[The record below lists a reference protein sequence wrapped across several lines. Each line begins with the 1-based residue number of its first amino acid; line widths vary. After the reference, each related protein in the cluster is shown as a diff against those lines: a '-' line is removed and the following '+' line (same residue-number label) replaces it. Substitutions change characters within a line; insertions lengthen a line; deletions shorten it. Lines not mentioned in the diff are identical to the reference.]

1 MKKALTATTAL
12 VAAGVVSAGPA
23 AAQIELRLDG
33 YMNNFFGFGEVDNDD
48 DNVDRNPT
56 NLFSDGEVWFVGEY
70 TADNGITFG
79 ANIQLESFGTT
90 PDHVDENFAF
100 IEGSFG
106 RINVGSENTA
116 AYLMQ
121 YSAPEAGAPIN
132 SGWLTSFIPP
142 SDDQTAAFRHPS
154 ISTFLDYGNDE
165 NGISYFTPRFAGF
178 QLGLTY
184 TPTIDGSGDGSNEP
198 ADTDCSGEGN
208 TCDGSNGF
216 SVGLNFVESFNGF
229 DVAVAGGFRT
239 ATEAVSE
246 ANPAAATTANPSP
259 TSQSAT
265 DQLYQYSAG
274 LNLGFGGFTVGGS
287 FALEDSDQAT
297 EGHSWDAGVSY
308 STGPI
313 TVAATYFQSESEGSA
328 GTDGEDELRAA
339 KVAINYTLA
348 PGIITSGTLLYAEWE
363 DEDNNANNDVEG
375 IVGIIG
381 LRYNF

>member
-33 YMNNFFGFGEVDNDD
+33 YMNNFFGFGDIDNDD
-48 DNVDRNPT
+48 PDVDRNPT

-79 ANIQLESFGTT
+79 ANIQLEAFGLGDDNST
-90 PDHVDENFAF
+90 PVGRDHVDENFAY

-106 RINVGSENTA
+106 RINVGSENSA

-132 SGWLTSFIPP
+132 SGWVTAFIPP
-142 SDDQTAAFRHPS
+142 DGQVAAFRHPAV
-154 ISTFLDYGNDE
+154 STFLDYGNDE

-178 QLGLTY
+178 QLGVTY
-184 TPTIDGSGDGSNEP
+184 TPTISGDGDGSNSP
-198 ADTDCSGEGN
+198 ADTDCDGAANS
-208 TCDGSNGF
+208 CDGRNGV

-239 ATEAVSE
+239 ATEAFTPAGAVSVKSE
-246 ANPAAATTANPSP
+246 
-259 TSQSAT
+259 T

-287 FALEDSDQAT
+287 FALEDSDQTT
-297 EGHSWDAGVSY
+297 EGHSWDAGISY

-313 TVAATYFQSESEGSA
+313 TVAATYFQSESEGSEA
-328 GTDGEDELRAA
+328 VSGEDELMAA

-348 PGIITSGTLLYAEWE
+348 PGIIT
-363 DEDNNANNDVEG
+363 
-375 IVGIIG
+375 
-381 LRYNF
+381 

>member
-23 AAQIELRLDG
+23 AAQIELGLDG
-33 YMNNFFGFGEVDNDD
+33 YMNNFFGFGEIDNDNDD
-48 DNVDRNPT
+48 VDRNST
-56 NLFSDGEVWFVGEY
+56 NFFSDGEVWFVGSY

-79 ANIQLESFGTT
+79 ANIQLEAFQSD

-100 IEGSFG
+100 VEGSFG
-106 RINVGSENTA
+106 RLNLGSENSA

-121 YSAPEAGAPIN
+121 YSAPEAGAPLN
-132 SGWLTSFIPP
+132 SGWVTAFIPP
-142 SDDQTAAFRHPS
+142 DGQVASFRHPAV
-154 ISTFLDYGNDE
+154 STFLDYGNDE
-165 NGISYFTPRFAGF
+165 NQISYFTPRFAGF
-178 QLGLTY
+178 QLGVSY
-184 TPTIDGSGDGSNEP
+184 APTIDGGGDGANQP
-198 ADTDCSGEGN
+198 ADTDCSGAGN
-208 TCDGSNGF
+208 ECDGSNGF
-216 SVGLNFVESFNGF
+216 SAGLNFVESFNGF

-239 ATEAVSE
+239 ATEAITVVE
-246 ANPAAATTANPSP
+246 NGTTAR
-259 TSQSAT
+259 SQT

-287 FALEDSDQAT
+287 FGLEDSDQST
-297 EGHSWDAGVSY
+297 EGHSFDAGVSY

-313 TVAATYFQSESEGSA
+313 TVAATYFQSESEGDPA
-328 GTDGEDELRAA
+328 TDGEDELMAA

-348 PGIITSGTLLYAEWE
+348 PGIITSGTIMYAEWE
-363 DEDNNANNDVEG
+363 SEDSNADNDVEG

>member
-33 YMNNFFGFGEVDNDD
+33 YMNNFFGFGEIDNDNPD
-48 DNVDRNPT
+48 IDRNST

-79 ANIQLESFGTT
+79 ANIQLEAFQSD

-100 IEGSFG
+100 VEGSFG
-106 RINVGSENTA
+106 RINVGSENSA

-121 YSAPEAGAPIN
+121 YSAPEAGAPLN
-132 SGWLTSFIPP
+132 SGWVTAFIPP
-142 SDDQTAAFRHPS
+142 DGQVDSFRHPAV
-154 ISTFLDYGNDE
+154 STFLDYGNDE

-184 TPTIDGSGDGSNEP
+184 TPTIDGGGDGSNSP

-239 ATEAVSE
+239 ATEAIQEFDAGEV
-246 ANPAAATTANPSP
+246 TTANPSP

-287 FALEDSDQAT
+287 FGYEDSDQAT

-313 TVAATYFQSESEGSA
+313 TVAATYFQSESEGTA
-328 GTDGEDELRAA
+328 ADGEDELMAA

-348 PGIITSGTLLYAEWE
+348 PGIITSGTIMYAEWE
-363 DEDNNANNDVEG
+363 DEDSNADRDVEG

>member
-33 YMNNFFGFGEVDNDD
+33 YMNNFFGFGDIDNDD
-48 DNVDRNPT
+48 PNVDRNAT

-70 TADNGITFG
+70 TADNGISFG
-79 ANIQLESFGTT
+79 ANVQLESFGT
-90 PDHVDENFAF
+90 PGDHVDENFAY

-106 RINVGSENTA
+106 RINVGSENSA

-121 YSAPEAGAPIN
+121 YSAPEAGAPLN
-132 SGWLTSFIPP
+132 SGWVTAFIPP
-142 SDDQTAAFRHPS
+142 DAAQTAAFRSPAV
-154 ISTFLDYGNDE
+154 STFLDYGNDE

-178 QLGLTY
+178 QLGVTY
-184 TPTIDGSGDGSNEP
+184 TPTVDGSGDGSNSP
-198 ADTDCSGEGN
+198 ADTDCSGAGN
-208 TCDGSNGF
+208 TCDGSNGA

-239 ATEAVSE
+239 ATETISVGSGE
-246 ANPAAATTANPSP
+246 G
-259 TSQSAT
+259 T

-287 FALEDSDQAT
+287 FGLEESDQAT

-313 TVAATYFQSESEGSA
+313 TVAATYFQSEVEGDV
-328 GTDGEDELRAA
+328 GTDGEDELMAA

-348 PGIITSGTLLYAEWE
+348 PGIITSGTIMYAEWE
-363 DEDNNANNDVEG
+363 DETDGANNDVEG

>member
-33 YMNNFFGFGEVDNDD
+33 YMNNFFGFGEIDNDNDD
-48 DNVDRNPT
+48 IDRNST

-79 ANIQLESFGTT
+79 ANIQLESFQSD
-90 PDHVDENFAF
+90 PDQVDENFAF
-100 IEGSFG
+100 VEGSFG
-106 RINVGSENTA
+106 RINVGSENSA

-121 YSAPEAGAPIN
+121 YSAPEAGAPLN
-132 SGWLTSFIPP
+132 SGWVTAFIPP
-142 SDDQTAAFRHPS
+142 DGQVDSFRHPAV
-154 ISTFLDYGNDE
+154 STFLDYGNDE

-184 TPTIDGSGDGSNEP
+184 TPTIDGGGDGSNQP
-198 ADTDCSGEGN
+198 ADTDCSGAGN

-216 SVGLNFVESFNGF
+216 SAGLNFVESFNGF

-239 ATEAVSE
+239 ATETISIGSGE
-246 ANPAAATTANPSP
+246 G
-259 TSQSAT
+259 T

-287 FALEDSDQAT
+287 FGLEDSDQTT

-313 TVAATYFQSESEGSA
+313 TVAATYFQSESEGDRTIS
-328 GTDGEDELRAA
+328 GEDELMAA

-348 PGIITSGTLLYAEWE
+348 PGIITSGTIMYAEWE
-363 DEDNNANNDVEG
+363 GEDSNTDNDVEG

>member
-33 YMNNFFGFGEVDNDD
+33 YMNNFFGFGDIDND
-48 DNVDRNPT
+48 NPQIDRNHT

-79 ANIQLESFGTT
+79 ANIQLEAFQTD

-100 IEGSFG
+100 VEGSFG
-106 RINVGSENTA
+106 RINIGSENSA

-121 YSAPEAGAPIN
+121 YSAPEAGAPLN
-132 SGWLTSFIPP
+132 SGWVTAFIPP
-142 SDDQTAAFRHPS
+142 DGQVAAFRHPS

-165 NGISYFTPRFAGF
+165 NQISYFTPRFAGF
-178 QLGLTY
+178 QLGVSY
-184 TPTIDGSGDGSNEP
+184 APTIDGGGDGANQT
-198 ADTDCSGEGN
+198 ADTDCDGADN
-208 TCDGSNGF
+208 ACDGRNGF

-239 ATEAVSE
+239 ATEAFTPAGQTTTSE
-246 ANPAAATTANPSP
+246 
-259 TSQSAT
+259 T

-287 FALEDSDQAT
+287 FGLEDSDQAT

-313 TVAATYFQSESEGSA
+313 TVAATYFQSESEGDVA
-328 GTDGEDELRAA
+328 TDGEDELMAA

-348 PGIITSGTLLYAEWE
+348 PGIITSGTVMYAEWE
-363 DEDNNANNDVEG
+363 SEDSNANTDVEG

>member
-33 YMNNFFGFGEVDNDD
+33 YMNNFFGFGEIDNDNDD
-48 DNVDRNPT
+48 VDRNST

-79 ANIQLESFGTT
+79 ANIQLESFQSD
-90 PDHVDENFAF
+90 PDQVDENFAF

-106 RINVGSENTA
+106 RINVGSENSA

-121 YSAPEAGAPIN
+121 YSAPEAGAPLN
-132 SGWLTSFIPP
+132 SGWVTAFIPP
-142 SDDQTAAFRHPS
+142 DDQVAAFRHPAV
-154 ISTFLDYGNDE
+154 STFLDYGNDE

-178 QLGLTY
+178 QLGVTY
-184 TPTIDGSGDGSNEP
+184 TPTIDGGGDGSNQP
-198 ADTDCSGEGN
+198 ADTDCSGAGN
-208 TCDGSNGF
+208 ECDGSNGF

-239 ATEAVSE
+239 ATEAF
-246 ANPAAATTANPSP
+246 TAVENGV
-259 TSQSAT
+259 TGRSQT

-287 FALEDSDQAT
+287 FGYEDSDQAT

-313 TVAATYFQSESEGSA
+313 TVAATYFQSESEGDQA
-328 GTDGEDELRAA
+328 TDGEDELMAA

-348 PGIITSGTLLYAEWE
+348 PGIITSGTIMYAEWE
-363 DEDNNANNDVEG
+363 DEDSNANNDVEG